1 MDAVDLT
8 PVIITD
14 LAQLPKRPLREI
26 DPDALTPLEGRIYVY
41 RQMVPDLTDASTDD
55 INQKRRIPHLN
66 AKGEPY
72 VKRFV
77 EKSTNGNS

>member
-1 MDAVDLT
+1 MDTIDIEL
-8 PVIITD
+8 ITITSP
-14 LAQLPKRPLREI
+14 AQLPKRPLREI
-26 DPDALTPLEGRIYVY
+26 GPEVLTPLEGRTYVY
-41 RQMVPDLTDASTDD
+41 CQMVPDLTDASPDD

-77 EKSTNGNS
+77 ERIER

>member
-1 MDAVDLT
+1 MTAIDLT

-26 DPDALTPLEGRIYVY
+26 GPECLTPLDGRVYVY
-41 RQMVPDLTDASTDD
+41 IQQVPDLTDTETEN
-55 INQKRRIPHLN
+55 INGKRRVPHLN
-66 AKGEPY
+66 AKGEPWI
-72 VKRFV
+72 KRFV

>member
-1 MDAVDLT
+1 MIDAVDLT

-26 DPDALTPLEGRIYVY
+26 SPDALTPLEGRVYVY
-41 RQMVPDLTDASTDD
+41 IQQVPDLTDTETEN
-55 INQKRRIPHLN
+55 INEKRRVPHLN

-72 VKRFV
+72 IKRFV
-77 EKSTNGNS
+77 ERIEQR

>member
-1 MDAVDLT
+1 MTAIDLT

-26 DPDALTPLEGRIYVY
+26 GPDALTPLEGRTYVY
-41 RQMVPDLTDASTDD
+41 CQMVPDLTDTETEN
-55 INQKRRIPHLN
+55 INEKRRIPHLN

-72 VKRFV
+72 IKRFV
-77 EKSTNGNS
+77 EKTSE

>member
-1 MDAVDLT
+1 MDAIDLT

-26 DPDALTPLEGRIYVY
+26 GPDQLTPLEGRIYVY
-41 RQMVPDLTDASTDD
+41 CQMAPDLTDASTDD
-55 INQKRRIPHLN
+55 INQKRRVPHLN

-77 EKSTNGNS
+77 ERTER